1 MTTQVSFTT
10 DQKLKKVAMQK
21 AKQQGI
27 TLKAVMVFA
36 LKGYVEGKIVFGM
49 GTLDP
54 DVEELEVTDKE
65 SIRKSQKIARLLL
78 KKKV

>member
-10 DQKLKKVAMQK
+10 DQKLKRVAMQK

-49 GTLDP
+49 NTLHP
-54 DVEELEVTDKE
+54 DVEELQVTDKE
-65 SIRKSQKIARLLL
+65 LIRKSQKIAKLLL
-78 KKKV
+78 KRKV